1 MTGSLPETRVARWTV
16 PAVLL
21 LGLALSIVGGVL
33 ADRHV
38 REKADDRLNAL
49 ADLTAGNLAEHVAHF
64 AGLTRALQASFLDL
78 PGMPAGQFRG
88 FVDILRLHAGTHPI
102 QAYFFAE
109 RRGGELLIRHA
120 EPAAG
125 NDGLPGLRLT
135 DNPSVAAVLGRLE
148 AEGALAATLPFAHDR
163 TNAGTPV
170 LAFLA
175 PVYLA
180 DTQPPRFALTG
191 SRLTGVVAIT
201 VNLDKMLAPLLSQL
215 RDQQVRLRVA
225 ALPPGGAPEA
235 AAPILSG
242 SETALA
248 GGVRYVAQRHV
259 GVQGTQWRLTL
270 EAGPELILFPQRH
283 LAIYVPAVL
292 LTLTL
297 LLAALAH
304 TLVRSRRLAERHAK
318 EVTRD
323 LRQSEARFRDLAE
336 LSSDWYWEQDE
347 HFRFTEMSVG
357 VSSKSGVDAPSTI
370 GKLRWELPIEGV
382 GEAEWARHRALLE
395 RHEPFHDF
403 TYRMRS
409 PDGSLRWFVVSG
421 RPIFGPDGRF
431 AGYRGTGKDITERK
445 ASEMALRESEE
456 RYRLLFELS
465 PDAIMVLQDR
475 VVVLANKAALAL
487 HRAASPQDL
496 IGRPLRDLVT
506 PEDWPQ
512 KESRLELME
521 SGTEAMLPLTE
532 RRYLTLDG
540 DIVNVETAAVR
551 IALHGRPAVMSVARD
566 IAERKRAE
574 IQLRLAATVFEN
586 SREGV
591 TVTDA
596 GQNIISVNRA
606 FTEITGYTE
615 AEVLGRNP
623 SLLQSGRQDRA
634 FYAAM
639 WQAIVRDGYWSGEIW
654 NRRKNGEIYPELLS
668 ITVVRDETG
677 KPLRY
682 IGVFTDITERHRAEE
697 AVQRERQLLEAVM
710 DSLPVG
716 VWLMD
721 SQGRISRSNPA
732 ATRIWAGARYVGI
745 EQFGEYKA
753 WWADSGREIRPEE
766 WAAARA
772 FSKGET
778 SINEK
783 IVIQCFD
790 GSRRTILNSAV
801 PLFDA
806 EGRISGAVIVNQ
818 DIDSLERAQ
827 LEIRQ
832 LNEGL
837 ERRVRERTAALEA
850 SNRELEAFSYSVSHD
865 LRAPLRG
872 IDGFAHILAEDYG
885 SRLDDAARGHLER
898 IRKASQRLSQT
909 IDDMIELARITRM
922 PLHRREVD
930 LSSMARTV
938 LLELSQHSRHRPE
951 IVIAEVVTAQ
961 ADPTLLRIVLE
972 NLLDNA
978 WKFTSRTEPAR
989 IEFGVREIDGE
1000 RAYFVRDNGVG
1011 FDPAYVDKLFQPF
1024 QRLHRPDEFAGTGI
1038 GLATVQRIVQRHGGR
1053 VRAEGSPGAGAA
1065 IYFTLP

>member
-1 MTGSLPETRVARWTV
+1 MTGSFPANARIAKWTV
-16 PAVLL
+16 PAVIV
-21 LGLALSIVGGVL
+21 LGLVLSIAGGVL
-33 ADRHV
+33 AHRYVTD
-38 REKADDRLNAL
+38 KANDRLNAL
-49 ADLTAGNLAEHVAHF
+49 ADLAGSNLSGSIAHF

-78 PGMPAGQFRG
+78 PGMPRGQFHG
-88 FVDILRLHAGTHPI
+88 FVDILRRHAGTDPI
-102 QAYFFAE
+102 RSYVFAE
-109 RRGGELLIRHA
+109 RRGDDLYIRHA

-125 NDGLPGLRLT
+125 NEWLAGLRIT
-135 DNPSVAAVLGRLE
+135 AVPANTEALGRLG
-148 AEGALAATLPFAHDR
+148 ATGALTTTLSLTPKPTVSATPDLTFI
-163 TNAGTPV
+163 
-170 LAFLA
+170 A
-175 PVYLA
+175 PVYHS
-180 DTQPPRFALTG
+180 DSRTPRFALKG
-191 SRLTGVVAIT
+191 RQLEGIVAIT
-201 VNLDKMLAPLLSQL
+201 VDLERMLAPLVAQMSE
-215 RDQQVRLRVA
+215 QQVRLRVA
-225 ALPPGGAPEA
+225 VLTPEGA
-235 AAPILSG
+235 AADAVPIP
-242 SETALA
+242 A
-248 GGVRYVAQRHV
+248 GNDAVLPGDVRHV
-259 GVQGTQWRLTL
+259 TQRDVDVQGTRWRLTL
-270 EAGPELILFPQRH
+270 EASPELILFPQRH
-283 LAIYVPAVL
+283 LAFYVPAVL

-304 TLVRSRRLAERHAK
+304 TLVRSRREAERHAE

-323 LRQSEARFRDLAE
+323 LRKSEARFRDLAE
-336 LSSDWYWEQDE
+336 QSSDWYWEQDE
-347 HFRFTEMSVG
+347 QFRFTQMSIG
-357 VSSKSGVDAPSTI
+357 VSRKSGIDFSATI
-370 GKLRWELPIEGV
+370 GKTRWELPILGV
-382 GEAEWARHRALLE
+382 SKAEWATHRAQLE
-395 RHEPFHDF
+395 RHEPFRDF
-403 TYRMRS
+403 TYQMPT
-409 PDGSLRWFVVSG
+409 PDRGLRWFAISG
-421 RPIFGPDGRF
+421 RPMFDAAGHF
-431 AGYRGTGKDITERK
+431 TGYRGTGTDITERK
-445 ASEMALRESEE
+445 
-456 RYRLLFELS
+456 
-465 PDAIMVLQDR
+465 
-475 VVVLANKAALAL
+475 
-487 HRAASPQDL
+487 H
-496 IGRPLRDLVT
+496 T
-506 PEDWPQ
+506 
-512 KESRLELME
+512 
-521 SGTEAMLPLTE
+521 
-532 RRYLTLDG
+532 
-540 DIVNVETAAVR
+540 
-551 IALHGRPAVMSVARD
+551 
-566 IAERKRAE
+566 E

-596 GQNIISVNRA
+596 EQNIISVNHA

-654 NRRKNGEIYPELLS
+654 NRRKNGEVYPELLS
-668 ITVVRDETG
+668 ITVVRDEAG

-721 SQGRISRSNPA
+721 GQGRIIRSNPA
-732 ATRIWAGARYVGI
+732 ATRIWAGARYVGV
-745 EQFGEYKA
+745 EQFGEYKG
-753 WWADSGREIRPEE
+753 WWADTGREIRPEE

-806 EGRISGAVIVNQ
+806 EGRVNGAVIVNQ

-837 ERRVRERTAALEA
+837 EQRVRERTAALEA

-885 SRLDDAARGHLER
+885 SRLDDTARGHLER
-898 IRKASQRLSQT
+898 IRRASQRLSQT

-930 LSSMARTV
+930 LSALARTT
-938 LLELSQHSRHRPE
+938 LMELSQASRHRPE
-951 IVIAEVVTAQ
+951 VVIAESVTAQ
-961 ADPTLLRIVLE
+961 ADPALLRIVLE

-978 WKFTSRTEPAR
+978 WKFSSRTPGAR
-989 IEFGVREIDGE
+989 IEFGMAEAGGK
-1000 RAYFVRDNGVG
+1000 RAYFVRDNGAG
-1011 FDPAYVDKLFQPF
+1011 FDPAYADKLFKPF
-1024 QRLHRPDEFAGTGI
+1024 QRLHQPDEFAGTGI

-1053 VRAEGSPGAGAA
+1053 VWAEGAPGNGATFW
-1065 IYFTLP
+1065 FTLS

>member
-1 MTGSLPETRVARWTV
+1 MTGSFPANARIAKWTV
-16 PAVLL
+16 PAVIV
-21 LGLALSIVGGVL
+21 LGLVLSIAGGVL
-33 ADRHV
+33 AHRYVTD
-38 REKADDRLNAL
+38 KANDRLNAL
-49 ADLTAGNLAEHVAHF
+49 ADLAGSNLSGSIAHF

-78 PGMPAGQFRG
+78 PGMPRGQFHG
-88 FVDILRLHAGTHPI
+88 FVDILRRHAGTDPI
-102 QAYFFAE
+102 RSYVFAE
-109 RRGGELLIRHA
+109 RRGDDLYIRHA

-125 NDGLPGLRLT
+125 NEWLAGLRIT
-135 DNPSVAAVLGRLE
+135 AVPANTEALGRLG
-148 AEGALAATLPFAHDR
+148 ATGALTTTLSLTPKPAVSATPDLTFI
-163 TNAGTPV
+163 
-170 LAFLA
+170 A
-175 PVYLA
+175 PVYHS
-180 DTQPPRFALTG
+180 DSRTPRFALKG
-191 SRLTGVVAIT
+191 RQLEGIVAIT
-201 VNLDKMLAPLLSQL
+201 VDLERMLAPLVAQMSE
-215 RDQQVRLRVA
+215 QQVRLRVA
-225 ALPPGGAPEA
+225 VLTPEGA
-235 AAPILSG
+235 AADAVPIP
-242 SETALA
+242 A
-248 GGVRYVAQRHV
+248 GNDAVLPGDVRHV
-259 GVQGTQWRLTL
+259 TQRDVDVQGTRWRLTL
-270 EAGPELILFPQRH
+270 EANPELILFPQRH
-283 LAIYVPAVL
+283 LAFYVPAVL

-304 TLVRSRRLAERHAK
+304 TLVRSRREAERHAE

-323 LRQSEARFRDLAE
+323 LRKSEARFRDLAE
-336 LSSDWYWEQDE
+336 QSSDWYWEQDE
-347 HFRFTEMSVG
+347 QFRFTQMSIG
-357 VSSKSGVDAPSTI
+357 VSRKSGIDFSATI
-370 GKLRWELPIEGV
+370 GKTRWELPILGV
-382 GEAEWARHRALLE
+382 SKAEWATHRAQLE
-395 RHEPFHDF
+395 RHEPFRDF
-403 TYRMRS
+403 TYQMPT
-409 PDGSLRWFVVSG
+409 PDRGLRWFAISG
-421 RPIFGPDGRF
+421 RPMFDAAGHF
-431 AGYRGTGKDITERK
+431 TGYRGTGTDITERK
-445 ASEMALRESEE
+445 
-456 RYRLLFELS
+456 
-465 PDAIMVLQDR
+465 
-475 VVVLANKAALAL
+475 
-487 HRAASPQDL
+487 H
-496 IGRPLRDLVT
+496 T
-506 PEDWPQ
+506 
-512 KESRLELME
+512 
-521 SGTEAMLPLTE
+521 
-532 RRYLTLDG
+532 
-540 DIVNVETAAVR
+540 
-551 IALHGRPAVMSVARD
+551 
-566 IAERKRAE
+566 E

-596 GQNIISVNRA
+596 EQNIISVNHA

-654 NRRKNGEIYPELLS
+654 NRRKNGEVYPELLS
-668 ITVVRDETG
+668 ITVVRDEAG

-721 SQGRISRSNPA
+721 GQGRIIRSNPA
-732 ATRIWAGARYVGI
+732 ATRIWAGARYVGV
-745 EQFGEYKA
+745 EQFGEYKG
-753 WWADSGREIRPEE
+753 WWADTGREIRPEE

-806 EGRISGAVIVNQ
+806 EGRVNGAVIVNQ

-837 ERRVRERTAALEA
+837 EQRVRERTAALEA

-885 SRLDDAARGHLER
+885 SRLDDTARGHLER
-898 IRKASQRLSQT
+898 IRRASQRLSQT

-930 LSSMARTV
+930 LSALARTT
-938 LLELSQHSRHRPE
+938 LMELSQASRHRPE
-951 IVIAEVVTAQ
+951 VVIAESVTAQ
-961 ADPTLLRIVLE
+961 ADPALLRIVLE

-978 WKFTSRTEPAR
+978 WKFSSRTPGAL
-989 IEFGVREIDGE
+989 IEFGMAEAGGK
-1000 RAYFVRDNGVG
+1000 RAYFVRDNGAG
-1011 FDPAYVDKLFQPF
+1011 FDPAYADKLFKPF
-1024 QRLHRPDEFAGTGI
+1024 QRLHQPDEFAGTGI

-1053 VRAEGSPGAGAA
+1053 VWAEGAPGKGATFW
-1065 IYFTLP
+1065 FTLP

>member
-1 MTGSLPETRVARWTV
+1 MTGSFPANARIAKWTV
-16 PAVLL
+16 PAVIV
-21 LGLALSIVGGVL
+21 LGLVLSIAGGVL
-33 ADRHV
+33 AHRYVTD
-38 REKADDRLNAL
+38 KANDRLNAL
-49 ADLTAGNLAEHVAHF
+49 ADLAGSNLSGSIAHF

-78 PGMPAGQFRG
+78 PGMPRGQFHG
-88 FVDILRLHAGTHPI
+88 FVDILRRHAGTDPI
-102 QAYFFAE
+102 RSYVFAE
-109 RRGGELLIRHA
+109 RRGDDLYIRHA

-125 NDGLPGLRLT
+125 NEWLAGLRIT
-135 DNPSVAAVLGRLE
+135 AVPANTEALGRLG
-148 AEGALAATLPFAHDR
+148 ATGALTTTLSLTPKPTVSATPDLTFI
-163 TNAGTPV
+163 
-170 LAFLA
+170 A
-175 PVYLA
+175 PVYHS
-180 DTQPPRFALTG
+180 DSRTPRFALKG
-191 SRLTGVVAIT
+191 RQLEGIVAIT
-201 VNLDKMLAPLLSQL
+201 VDLERMLAPLVAQMSE
-215 RDQQVRLRVA
+215 QQVRLRVA
-225 ALPPGGAPEA
+225 VLTPEGA
-235 AAPILSG
+235 AADAVPIP
-242 SETALA
+242 A
-248 GGVRYVAQRHV
+248 GNDAVLPGDVRHV
-259 GVQGTQWRLTL
+259 TQRDVDVQGTRWRLTL
-270 EAGPELILFPQRH
+270 EANPELILFPQRH
-283 LAIYVPAVL
+283 LAFYVPAVL

-304 TLVRSRRLAERHAK
+304 TLVRSRREAERHAE

-323 LRQSEARFRDLAE
+323 LRKSEARFRDLAE
-336 LSSDWYWEQDE
+336 QSSDWYWEQDE
-347 HFRFTEMSVG
+347 QFRFTQMSIG
-357 VSSKSGVDAPSTI
+357 VSRKSGIDFSATI
-370 GKLRWELPIEGV
+370 GKTRWELPILGV
-382 GEAEWARHRALLE
+382 SKAEWATHRAQLE
-395 RHEPFHDF
+395 RHEPFRDF
-403 TYRMRS
+403 TYQMPT
-409 PDGSLRWFVVSG
+409 PDRGLRWFAISG
-421 RPIFGPDGRF
+421 RPMFDAAGHF
-431 AGYRGTGKDITERK
+431 TGYRGTGTDITERK
-445 ASEMALRESEE
+445 
-456 RYRLLFELS
+456 
-465 PDAIMVLQDR
+465 
-475 VVVLANKAALAL
+475 
-487 HRAASPQDL
+487 H
-496 IGRPLRDLVT
+496 T
-506 PEDWPQ
+506 
-512 KESRLELME
+512 
-521 SGTEAMLPLTE
+521 
-532 RRYLTLDG
+532 
-540 DIVNVETAAVR
+540 
-551 IALHGRPAVMSVARD
+551 
-566 IAERKRAE
+566 E

-596 GQNIISVNRA
+596 EQNIISVNHA

-654 NRRKNGEIYPELLS
+654 NRRKNGEVYPELLS
-668 ITVVRDETG
+668 ITVVRDEAG

-721 SQGRISRSNPA
+721 GQGRIIRSNPA
-732 ATRIWAGARYVGI
+732 ATRIWAGARYVGV
-745 EQFGEYKA
+745 EQFGEYKG
-753 WWADSGREIRPEE
+753 WWADTGREIRPEE

-806 EGRISGAVIVNQ
+806 EGRVNGAVIVNQ

-837 ERRVRERTAALEA
+837 EQRVRERTAALEA

-885 SRLDDAARGHLER
+885 SRLDDTARGHLER
-898 IRKASQRLSQT
+898 IRRASQRLSQT

-930 LSSMARTV
+930 LSALARTT
-938 LLELSQHSRHRPE
+938 LMELSQASRHRPE
-951 IVIAEVVTAQ
+951 VVIAESVTAQ
-961 ADPTLLRIVLE
+961 ADPALLRIVLE

-978 WKFTSRTEPAR
+978 WKFSSRTPGAR
-989 IEFGVREIDGE
+989 IEFGMAEAGGK
-1000 RAYFVRDNGVG
+1000 RAYFVRDNGAG
-1011 FDPAYVDKLFQPF
+1011 FDPAYADKLFKPF
-1024 QRLHRPDEFAGTGI
+1024 QRLHQPDEFAGTGI

-1053 VRAEGSPGAGAA
+1053 VWAEGAPGKGATFW
-1065 IYFTLP
+1065 FTLP

>member
-1 MTGSLPETRVARWTV
+1 MTGSFPANARIAKWTV
-16 PAVLL
+16 PAVIV
-21 LGLALSIVGGVL
+21 LGLVLSIAGGVL
-33 ADRHV
+33 AHRYV
-38 REKADDRLNAL
+38 TEKANDRLNAL
-49 ADLTAGNLAEHVAHF
+49 ADLAGSNLSGSIAHF

-78 PGMPAGQFRG
+78 PGMPRGQFHG
-88 FVDILRLHAGTHPI
+88 FVDILRRHAGTDPI
-102 QAYFFAE
+102 RSYVFAE
-109 RRGGELLIRHA
+109 RRGDDLYIRHA

-125 NDGLPGLRLT
+125 NEWLAGLRIT
-135 DNPSVAAVLGRLE
+135 AEPANTEALGRLG
-148 AEGALAATLPFAHDR
+148 ATGALTTTLSLTPKPAVSATPDLTFI
-163 TNAGTPV
+163 
-170 LAFLA
+170 A
-175 PVYLA
+175 PVYHS
-180 DTQPPRFALTG
+180 DSRTPRFALKG
-191 SRLTGVVAIT
+191 RQLEGIVAIT
-201 VNLDKMLAPLLSQL
+201 VDLERMLAPLVAQMSE
-215 RDQQVRLRVA
+215 QQVRLRVA
-225 ALPPGGAPEA
+225 VLTPEGA
-235 AAPILSG
+235 AADAVPIP
-242 SETALA
+242 A
-248 GGVRYVAQRHV
+248 GNDAVLPGDVRHV
-259 GVQGTQWRLTL
+259 TQRDVDLQGTRWRLTL
-270 EAGPELILFPQRH
+270 EANPELILFPQRH
-283 LAIYVPAVL
+283 LAFYVPAVL

-304 TLVRSRRLAERHAK
+304 TLVRSRREAERHAE

-323 LRQSEARFRDLAE
+323 LRKSEARFRDLAE
-336 LSSDWYWEQDE
+336 QSSDWYWEQDE
-347 HFRFTEMSVG
+347 QFRFTQMSIG
-357 VSSKSGVDAPSTI
+357 VSRKSGIDFSATI
-370 GKLRWELPIEGV
+370 GKTRWELPILGV
-382 GEAEWARHRALLE
+382 SKAEWATHRAQLE
-395 RHEPFHDF
+395 RHEPFRDF
-403 TYRMRS
+403 TYQMPT
-409 PDGSLRWFVVSG
+409 PDRGLRWFAISG
-421 RPIFGPDGRF
+421 RPMFDAAGHF
-431 AGYRGTGKDITERK
+431 TGYRGTGTDITERK
-445 ASEMALRESEE
+445 
-456 RYRLLFELS
+456 
-465 PDAIMVLQDR
+465 
-475 VVVLANKAALAL
+475 
-487 HRAASPQDL
+487 H
-496 IGRPLRDLVT
+496 T
-506 PEDWPQ
+506 
-512 KESRLELME
+512 
-521 SGTEAMLPLTE
+521 
-532 RRYLTLDG
+532 
-540 DIVNVETAAVR
+540 
-551 IALHGRPAVMSVARD
+551 
-566 IAERKRAE
+566 E

-596 GQNIISVNRA
+596 EQNIISVNHA

-654 NRRKNGEIYPELLS
+654 NRRKNGEVYPELLS
-668 ITVVRDETG
+668 ITVVRDEAG

-721 SQGRISRSNPA
+721 GQGRIIRSNPA
-732 ATRIWAGARYVGI
+732 ATRIWAGARYVGV
-745 EQFGEYKA
+745 EQFGEYKG
-753 WWADSGREIRPEE
+753 WWADTGREIRPEE

-806 EGRISGAVIVNQ
+806 EGRVNGAVIVNQ

-837 ERRVRERTAALEA
+837 EQRVRERTAALEA

-885 SRLDDAARGHLER
+885 SRLDDTARGHLER
-898 IRKASQRLSQT
+898 IRRASQRLSQT

-930 LSSMARTV
+930 LSALARTT
-938 LLELSQHSRHRPE
+938 LMELSQASRHRPE
-951 IVIAEVVTAQ
+951 VVIAESVTAQ
-961 ADPTLLRIVLE
+961 ADPALLRIVLE

-978 WKFTSRTEPAR
+978 WKFSSRTPGAR
-989 IEFGVREIDGE
+989 IEFGMAEAGGK
-1000 RAYFVRDNGVG
+1000 RAYFVRDNGAG
-1011 FDPAYVDKLFQPF
+1011 FDPAYADKLFKPF
-1024 QRLHRPDEFAGTGI
+1024 QRLHQPDEFAGTGI

-1053 VRAEGSPGAGAA
+1053 VWAEGAPGKGATFW
-1065 IYFTLP
+1065 FTLP

>member
-1 MTGSLPETRVARWTV
+1 MTGSVPANARLAQWTV
-16 PAVLL
+16 PAVIV
-21 LGLALSIVGGVL
+21 LGLVLSIAGGVL
-33 ADRHV
+33 AHRYV
-38 REKADDRLNAL
+38 NEKASDRLNAL
-49 ADLTAGNLAEHVAHF
+49 ADLADSNLSGSIAHF

-78 PGMPAGQFRG
+78 PGMPRGQFRG
-88 FVDILRLHAGTHPI
+88 FVDILRRHAGTGPVRT
-102 QAYFFAE
+102 YVFAE
-109 RRGGELLIRHA
+109 RRGDDLYIRHA
-120 EPAAG
+120 EPAVG
-125 NDGLPGLRLT
+125 NEGLVGLRIT
-135 DNPSVAAVLGRLE
+135 ADPDNLEALGRL
-148 AEGALAATLPFAHDR
+148 GATGAMTATLSLAPKR
-163 TNAGTPV
+163 PGTDAPD
-170 LAFLA
+170 LTFMA
-175 PVYLA
+175 PVYHS
-180 DTQPPRFALTG
+180 DSRPPRFALKG
-191 SRLTGVVAIT
+191 RQLEGIVAIT
-201 VNLDKMLAPLLSQL
+201 VDIERMLAPLVAQMS
-215 RDQQVRLRVA
+215 DQQVRLRIE
-225 ALPPGGAPEA
+225 ALPPGGTAGIGV
-235 AAPILSG
+235 PIPSG
-242 SETALA
+242 SEAALQ
-248 GGVRYVAQRHV
+248 GGVRHIAQRDMD
-259 GVQGTQWRLTL
+259 VQGTRWRLTL
-270 EAGPELILFPQRH
+270 EASPELILFPQRH

-304 TLVRSRRLAERHAK
+304 TLVRSRREAERHA
-318 EVTRD
+318 EVVTRD

-336 LSSDWYWEQDE
+336 QSSDWYWEQDE
-347 HFRFTEMSVG
+347 QFRFTQMSVG
-357 VSSKSGVDAPSTI
+357 VSRKSGIDYSATL
-370 GKLRWELPIEGV
+370 GKTRWELPIQGV
-382 GEAEWARHRALLE
+382 SEAEWAAHRALLE
-395 RHEPFHDF
+395 RHEPFRDF
-403 TYRMRS
+403 TYQIHT
-409 PDGSLRWFVVSG
+409 PDGGLRWFAISG
-421 RPIFGPDGRF
+421 RPIFDAAGRF
-431 AGYRGTGKDITERK
+431 TGYRGTGSDITERK
-445 ASEMALRESEE
+445 
-456 RYRLLFELS
+456 
-465 PDAIMVLQDR
+465 
-475 VVVLANKAALAL
+475 
-487 HRAASPQDL
+487 H
-496 IGRPLRDLVT
+496 
-506 PEDWPQ
+506 
-512 KESRLELME
+512 
-521 SGTEAMLPLTE
+521 
-532 RRYLTLDG
+532 
-540 DIVNVETAAVR
+540 
-551 IALHGRPAVMSVARD
+551 
-566 IAERKRAE
+566 AE

-596 GQNIISVNRA
+596 EQNIISVNRA

-654 NRRKNGEIYPELLS
+654 NRRKNGEVYPELLS

-806 EGRISGAVIVNQ
+806 EGRISGAVMVNQ

-885 SRLDDAARGHLER
+885 SRLDDTARGHLER

-951 IVIAEVVTAQ
+951 IVIAEAVTAQ